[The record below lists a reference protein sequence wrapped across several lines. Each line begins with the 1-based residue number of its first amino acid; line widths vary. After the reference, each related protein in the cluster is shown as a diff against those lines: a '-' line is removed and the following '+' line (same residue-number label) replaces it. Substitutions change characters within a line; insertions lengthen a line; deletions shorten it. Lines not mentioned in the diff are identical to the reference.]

1 MIIYLIVFL
10 ISAFIVFYA
19 MIGYPLILKFL
30 NNLLKPKE
38 IKSDYS
44 LTPSV
49 LFIIPAYNEEKV
61 IVKKLRNVL
70 EFDYPSELLTVV
82 VSSDCST
89 DSTNDLVKQFIKEH
103 PNKNIYLYC
112 AKNHMGKVNAT
123 NEARAAFNAD
133 IVVVTDANSYL
144 EKNAIKELVS
154 YYTDPQIVY
163 VCGQLKYSNTNVSGT
178 SDSESTYWKL
188 ELQMRN
194 IESKF
199 QTITAGNGALFSCR
213 YDEYV
218 DFDPIRSHDSM
229 MPYYYAMHGKR
240 CVYNPKAIAIEKA
253 GEDNQDEFKR
263 KVRMNRDIFYWI
275 ANGIPTLNIIKLKW
289 FSFFYFGHR
298 TCRYLLWLMHL
309 CAFVST
315 IAMGIKGSIF
325 GMIASCIQVIGIIIT
340 LLQMKTS
347 VNNKYIRIIGYYGMT
362 ILAQYVGIYKILTGQ
377 TKPVWE
383 KAETTR

>member
-1 MIIYLIVFL
+1 MAICAIVFG
-10 ISAFIVFYA
+10 ICTFIAVYA
-19 MIGYPLILKFL
+19 MVGYPLVLLVL
-30 NNLLKPKE
+30 NALLKPNE
-38 IKSDYS
+38 VKSDYS

-61 IVKKLRNVL
+61 IINKLKNAL
-70 EFDYPSELLTVV
+70 EFDYPNELLTIV

-89 DSTNDLVKQFIKEH
+89 DSTNALVKQFIKEN
-103 PNKNIYLYC
+103 PNKNIHLYC

-123 NEARAAFNAD
+123 NEARAAFHAD

-144 EKNAIKELVS
+144 EKNAIRELVS
-154 YYTDPQIVY
+154 YYADSQIVY

-178 SDSESTYWKL
+178 SDSESMYWNL
-188 ELQMRN
+188 ELRMRD
-194 IESKF
+194 IESKL

-218 DFDPIRSHDSM
+218 DFSPIRSHDSM

-240 CVYNPKAIAIEKA
+240 CVYNPNAIAIEKA

-275 ANGIPTLNIIKLKW
+275 ANGIPALNILKLKW

-298 TCRYLLWLMHL
+298 TCRYLLWFAHL
-309 CAFVST
+309 CAFIST
-315 IAMGIKGSIF
+315 VVMAIMGSYL
-325 GMIASCIQVIGIIIT
+325 GMFTTGLQIVGVIIT
-340 LLQMKTS
+340 LLQMKNS
-347 VNNKYIRIIGYYGMT
+347 ASNKYIRIIGYYGMT
-362 ILAQYVGIYKILTGQ
+362 VAAQYVGIYRILTRQ